1 MRSQALQSGDLETS
15 VRKVRTFLSDLME
28 AAGDTSEIP
37 AISRRIR
44 KARERKH
51 DEWEAEHGTGR
62 GNPFTQEAVA
72 HRIGVSLSGYGNWE
86 RGKTEPALA
95 RLRQIAVALGLDE
108 DYFSPTGDLA
118 SVTARLEAE
127 ADQLGAVR
135 EELQGFLPVLR
146 SLVQERAPHG
156 SQSEPG

>member
-15 VRKVRTFLSDLME
+15 VRKVRTFLTDLME

-44 KARERKH
+44 TARERRQE
-51 DEWEAEHGTGR
+51 EWEAENGTGR
-62 GNPFTQEAVA
+62 GNPYTQEAMA
-72 HRIGVSLSGYGNWE
+72 RQLEVSLSGYGNWE
-86 RGKTEPALA
+86 RGRTEPTLA

-118 SVTARLEAE
+118 SATARVEAE
-127 ADQLGAVR
+127 ADRLAELR
-135 EELQGFLPVLR
+135 EDLQELLPVLR
-146 SLVQERAPHG
+146 SLVEEKAQRG